1 MRKVVLVLKLIV
13 KYIGRIL
20 SWVLIKLVRFYQ
32 LAISPFLGSNCRHY
46 PTCSNYM
53 IEAVKEWGFFKGTWL
68 GLKRIGKCHPWG
80 TSGVDPVPKKK
91 DSSFE

>member
-1 MRKVVLVLKLIV
+1 
-13 KYIGRIL
+13 
-20 SWVLIKLVRFYQ
+20 
-32 LAISPFLGSNCRHY
+32 
-46 PTCSNYM
+46 M

-68 GLKRIGKCHPWG
+68 GLKRVGKCHPWG